1 MARTKAEAG
10 RPLVQTNPR
19 WPLVGQEVRTL
30 AAPVD
35 ARKVGPFPAMVLGR
49 KETPLGLTDV
59 AWARRP
65 SFDWVIPRAC
75 AARGVGGVL
84 GRERSRS

>member
-1 MARTKAEAG
+1 MACAEAEAR

-35 ARKVGPFPAMVLGR
+35 ARKVGPLPTVVLGG
-49 KETPLGLTDV
+49 EEAPLGLTDV
-59 AWARRP
+59 VQARRP
-65 SFDWVIPRAC
+65 SF
-75 AARGVGGVL
+75 
-84 GRERSRS
+84 